1 MAQGSAPD
9 GFLTRNIKNAEIVRV
24 PGGLAPA
31 REALS
36 DGRADVYGEN
46 VHLVHRIAADLSGA
60 AVLAGR
66 FNIVQMSIA
75 VPKQNST
82 ALAIVNEFVREA
94 KHNGLIAQQ
103 IARAGLHGVRA
114 AP

>member
-46 VHLVHRIAADLSGA
+46 VHLAHQIAADLPGA
-60 AVLAGR
+60 VVLAGR
-66 FNIVQMSIA
+66 FNVVQMSIE
-75 VPKQNST
+75 VPKQNSA
-82 ALAIVNEFVREA
+82 ALAIIDEFVREA
-94 KHNGLIAQQ
+94 KRNGLIAQQ
-103 IARAGLHGVRA
+103 IARAGLRGVRA